1 MQKKKLQLRQ
11 IKLSSFKTSKQI
23 SGGTGYMT
31 FDPLACTAFCGTGET
46 CPECAYT
53 LEGQNTCGGP
63 QFTDGC

>member
-1 MQKKKLQLRQ
+1 MQKKKLQL
-11 IKLSSFKTSKQI
+11 KSLVLSSFKTCDSLR
-23 SGGTGYMT
+23 GGTGMT
-31 FDPLACTAFCGTGET
+31 FDPLACTGFCGTGET